1 MEKSHNPLCISSY
14 SSLPSCFAMCTFGNI
29 PLNKATFLMFHRHT
43 DPDNISNLKG
53 KQAACLIKEREREGK
68 TCYQFCIPLYSN
80 VVVLS
85 CIKGNSMS
93 ILQFYKTK
101 IKKQTKNDRLK
112 PMCLF
117 AVATSQTF
125 LLKMFGFTFFVYD

>member
-53 KQAACLIKEREREGK
+53 KQAACLIKVREREGK
-68 TCYQFCIPLYSN
+68 HVNNFVFLCTPML
-80 VVVLS
+80 LS
-85 CIKGNSMS
+85 
-93 ILQFYKTK
+93 
-101 IKKQTKNDRLK
+101 
-112 PMCLF
+112 
-117 AVATSQTF
+117 
-125 LLKMFGFTFFVYD
+125 